1 MPGPKPRPRDMN
13 ASENVSARITSAEK
27 HALEQLLA
35 LRAAALADRGEP
47 PDASF
52 AGWLRSTIRQQAK
65 AAGVQV
71 DAPPAAPRRT

>member
-1 MPGPKPRPRDMN
+1 MAAPRKNPD
-13 ASENVSARITSAEK
+13 SKSTEHVSAKLTPPEK

-52 AGWLRSTIRQQAK
+52 AGWLRWTIRQQAK